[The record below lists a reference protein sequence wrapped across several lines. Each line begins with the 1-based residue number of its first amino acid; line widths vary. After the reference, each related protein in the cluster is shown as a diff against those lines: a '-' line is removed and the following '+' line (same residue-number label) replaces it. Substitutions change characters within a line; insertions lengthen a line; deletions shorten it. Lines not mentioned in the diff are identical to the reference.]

1 MRLAV
6 CLEVGFVQL
15 PHPDNAKGCPQRIPL
30 AFEKRLRNGTGGRA
44 IVVVGIVEPV
54 RVELDPVVVEVEV
67 RGVVEA
73 IIGIRIFVL
82 TRPWHQ
88 SLKVI
93 LVGNKARSH
102 SCI

>member
-54 RVELDPVVVEVEV
+54 GVELELAVVEVEDRRV
-67 RGVVEA
+67 LELA
-73 IIGIRIFVL
+73 ISIRIIVF
-82 TRPWHQ
+82 THPCHR
-88 SLKVI
+88 SLKVV
-93 LVGNKARSH
+93 LVGNKTRPRS
-102 SCI
+102 